1 MPVIKS
7 AKKKLRQDVKREKV
21 NDLLR
26 KTLKDAIKG
35 AQKSKTAEKIK
46 KAVVLTDKAVKKNL
60 IHKNK
65 AARIKSSLSKLAK
78 PTAKTKTE
86 IKSTTKTVAKAS
98 PRAKTAKAKK

>member
-7 AKKKLRQDVKREKV
+7 AKKKLRQDIKREKV

-26 KTLKDAIKG
+26 KTLKVSLKD

-46 KAVVLTDKAVKKNL
+46 KAVILTDKAVKKNL

-65 AARIKSSLSKLAK
+65 AARIKSRLSKLNKTSPTKAK
-78 PTAKTKTE
+78 SVATPAKKTKT
-86 IKSTTKTVAKAS
+86 IKTKK
-98 PRAKTAKAKK
+98 

>member
-7 AKKKLRQDVKREKV
+7 AKKKLRQDIKREKV

-26 KTLKDAIKG
+26 KTLKEAIKD
-35 AQKSKTAEKIK
+35 AQKSKTAEKIR
-46 KAVVLTDKAVKKNL
+46 KAVVLTDKAAKKNL

-78 PTAKTKTE
+78 P
-86 IKSTTKTVAKAS
+86 VAKVKTTVKAAAKLT
-98 PRAKTAKAKK
+98 PKKKTAKAKK